1 MKHPALLALVLAAGC
16 AGPEAP
22 PPAGP
27 TPTARPADTIY
38 TGAPDGAGA
47 IAAVDAAGRWG
58 TGGPAVEHWIY
69 EPETRRRAMPADVG
83 RTLTLFRGSL
93 PFPHFSWQPSDL
105 QVNQLVY
112 PVGRGFAAMYHVMNH
127 GENPKA
133 CRLFV
138 GVAGDVAQPDGRR
151 LKAGRTALL
160 ATSEATSPSRDGD
173 GGRPALA
180 FDLTVDPGSSKFV
193 FVTTPDLD
201 GQVPEG
207 ALEAAA
213 EAWERRLGPRRLSVP
228 DRGLMTAYY
237 ADLAG
242 AALGVAGCADAA
254 AKVEAKLVR
263 REGDALRLLPELPE
277 AWATEAIEAA
287 GIATPWGPVSFKYE
301 GAFNTPA
308 VEIAQGC
315 APPGGFLV
323 KLPEK
328 LRAKVDGKD
337 VEIRDG
343 FVRMP
348 AGARKLETLRPSE

>member
-1 MKHPALLALVLAAGC
+1 MRTTAAVALLLAGC
-16 AGPEAP
+16 AAP
-22 PPAGP
+22 PAPPQAGP
-27 TPTARPADTIY
+27 KPAARPEGSVL

-47 IAAVDAAGRWG
+47 IASVDPAGRWQAGG
-58 TGGPAVEHWIY
+58 TAVEHWIY
-69 EPETRRRAMPADVG
+69 EPETRRRAMPMDVG
-83 RTLTLFRGSL
+83 RSLTLFRGSL

-112 PVGRGFAAMYHVMNH
+112 PVGQGFAAMYHVMNH

-138 GVAGDVAQPDGRR
+138 GVAGDVAQADGRT
-151 LKAGRTALL
+151 LKAGRTPLL
-160 ATSEATSPSRDGD
+160 STSDATSASRDGD

-180 FDLTVDPGSSKFV
+180 FDLTIEPGSSKFV

-201 GQVPEG
+201 GRVPEG

-213 EAWERRLGPRRLSVP
+213 EAWERKLGPRRLVLP
-228 DRGLMTAYY
+228 DKALMTAYY

-242 AALGVAGCADAA
+242 AALGVAGCAESAR
-254 AKVEAKLVR
+254 KVEAKLVR
-263 REGDALRLLPELPE
+263 KEGDALRLLPELPE
-277 AWATEAIEAA
+277 AWATEAVEAS
-287 GIATPWGPVSFKYE
+287 GIATPWGAVSFKYE

-308 VEIAQGC
+308 IELGAGC

-328 LRAKVDGKD
+328 LRAAVDGKP
-337 VEIRDG
+337 VEVRDG